1 MIVFFFL
8 VCNYGS
14 KIECYKVARKRSR
27 GGRAK
32 GGGGGSFLVREFS
45 FESGKIDVLREN
57 RGKLKL

>member
-8 VCNYGS
+8 VCNYCS
-14 KIECYKVARKRSR
+14 KIECYKVAIGQEAVKR
-27 GGRAK
+27 GGP
-32 GGGGGSFLVREFS
+32 GGGEFLVREFS